1 MNRSV
6 ISAFVVAGVFVFAA
20 CDDTSESDVASA
32 TSTTVAASSTT
43 GAPVELTPE
52 QVATEFLEAYSA
64 FDTDRALTYLTED
77 AAAWSAFRSVTG
89 QWESPDDFRLEAALR
104 EAQGRKY
111 IVTDCEPQGDSA
123 DGTAVRCSF
132 DLHAIR
138 SDEIGRGPYTDN
150 SWEFVVSD
158 GKITSAAETWAFIQN
173 GFSAEMWQPFQA
185 WVARTH
191 PVDLQAMYVGGTGAV
206 TEESVAL
213 WEEYTKEWVAEVN
226 AGSA

>member
-89 QWESPDDFRLEAALR
+89 QWESPDGFRLEAALR
-104 EAQGRKY
+104 EAQRRKY
-111 IVTDCEPQGDSA
+111 TVTGCEPHGDSA
-123 DGTAVRCSF
+123 DGTTVQCSF
-132 DLHAIR
+132 DLHAFG
-138 SDEIGRGPYTDN
+138 SDEIGRGPYLDN
-150 SWEFVVSD
+150 SWEFVVTD
-158 GKITSAAETWAFIQN
+158 GKITSATESWSFLTN
-173 GFSAEMWQPFQA
+173 GFSAEIWQPFQA

-191 PVDLQAMYVGGTGAV
+191 PVDVQVMYVGGTGAV

-213 WEEYTKEWVAEVN
+213 WEEYTKEWAAAVN